1 MSTTD
6 DYVFQKV
13 CPPPPNTHA
22 HRKKFTPYPLPGR
35 VAFCKDKLTGRLTS
49 RQTHRQFRRQRGR
62 QAGRQSNR
70 QKGTEEFIHAGIY
83 IASFELAEGRL
94 QKLVFIINI
103 VAVFDV
109 VIK

>member
-62 QAGRQSNR
+62 QAVRQAGRQANW
-70 QKGTEEFIHAGIY
+70 QKGTEEFY
-83 IASFELAEGRL
+83 VASLERGEGRL
-94 QKLVFIINI
+94 QKLV
-103 VAVFDV
+103 
-109 VIK
+109 